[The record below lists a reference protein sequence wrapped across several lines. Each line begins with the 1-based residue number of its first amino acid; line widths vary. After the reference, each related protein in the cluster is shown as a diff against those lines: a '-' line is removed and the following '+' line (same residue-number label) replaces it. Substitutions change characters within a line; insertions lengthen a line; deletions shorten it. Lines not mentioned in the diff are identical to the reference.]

1 MQNVRKTHA
10 RFFITKMENGKTT
23 SEGLCLSL
31 LPKVGDCSTINQ
43 MIDNFGVSDE
53 ELENINNQMSEFM
66 ESMEGMPG
74 MDGDLSG
81 MLGQISGGEDDEG
94 GAATAP
100 LDAFKDF
107 FNNLGSN
114 SNSDESTEE
123 NKKSKDKKQSKKK
136 KKKTMLDTYGTNLT
150 EKSRKRRG

>member
-1 MQNVRKTHA
+1 MTLCAKCKKNPAV
-10 RFFITKMENGKTT
+10 FFITKMENGKTT
-23 SEGLCLSL
+23 SEGLCLSCAKEL
-31 LPKVGDCSTINQ
+31 GIAPINQ

-74 MDGDLSG
+74 MDGDLSE

-100 LDAFKDF
+100 LDAFKYSVGTSIRF
-107 FNNLGSN
+107 AICPGVIPSALKRLQTNCIFSPTSTMCLSGS
-114 SNSDESTEE
+114 
-123 NKKSKDKKQSKKK
+123 
-136 KKKTMLDTYGTNLT
+136 
-150 EKSRKRRG
+150 

>member
-1 MQNVRKTHA
+1 MTLCAKCKKNPAV
-10 RFFITKMENGKTT
+10 FFITKMENGKTT
-23 SEGLCLSL
+23 SEGLCLSCAKEL
-31 LPKVGDCSTINQ
+31 GIAPINQ

-74 MDGDLSG
+74 MDGDLSE

-123 NKKSKDKKQSKKK
+123 NKKAKDKKQSKKK
-136 KKKTMLDTYGTNLT
+136 Q
-150 EKSRKRRG
+150 KRTDA

>member
-1 MQNVRKTHA
+1 MCKRA
-10 RFFITKMENGKTT
+10 
-23 SEGLCLSL
+23 
-31 LPKVGDCSTINQ
+31 GDCSRLIE

-74 MDGDLSG
+74 MDGDLSE
-81 MLGQISGGEDDEG
+81 MLGQISGGEDVEG

-114 SNSDESTEE
+114 SNSDEVPRRI
-123 NKKSKDKKQSKKK
+123 
-136 KKKTMLDTYGTNLT
+136 
-150 EKSRKRRG
+150 KSRKTKSSRRKNRKRPCLILTAQILPKKPQEARLTEL